1 MMGKDTT
8 LLEFIDEAQIE
19 TRLIISELLKFS
31 RMSTVERTSSF
42 WTKYLL
48 DIYFLT
54 IFFWH

>member
-8 LLEFIDEAQIE
+8 LLEFIDAAQIE

-31 RMSTVERTSSF
+31 RMSTVERTPSF

-48 DIYFLT
+48 GIYFLT